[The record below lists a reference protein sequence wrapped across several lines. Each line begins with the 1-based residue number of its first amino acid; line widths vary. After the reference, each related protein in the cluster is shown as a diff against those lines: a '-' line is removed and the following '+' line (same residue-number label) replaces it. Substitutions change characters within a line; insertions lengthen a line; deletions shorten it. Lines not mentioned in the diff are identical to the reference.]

1 MKSAAAAGPG
11 PGVVHV
17 GQRLTMR
24 FESDV
29 RFISLFSITLYLLPF
44 TFGLDFR
51 CEDNRLYLQ

>member
-29 RFISLFSITLYLLPF
+29 RFISLFFDHFVPASLHFWT
-44 TFGLDFR
+44 
-51 CEDNRLYLQ
+51 